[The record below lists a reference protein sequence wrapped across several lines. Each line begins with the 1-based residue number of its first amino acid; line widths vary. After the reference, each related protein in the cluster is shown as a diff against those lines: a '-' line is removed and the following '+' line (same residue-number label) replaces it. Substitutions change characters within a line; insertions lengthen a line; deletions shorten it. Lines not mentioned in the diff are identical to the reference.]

1 MARKKFACDFETTTD
16 PMDCRVWAYGVKELY
31 SKTAVMIGKDIDEFM
46 EFVMNINADLYFH
59 NLKFDG
65 SFIVNWLLKKGYR
78 HDPDGLPGTFSTL
91 ISDMGQWYMVD
102 IVVGYKGKKKIHTV
116 IYDSLKKLPFPIK
129 TIAGMFNLEVQ
140 KGDIDYHKNRPV
152 GYTPDK
158 EEISYIENDVEILAQ
173 ALEIQ
178 LDQGLKKMT
187 AGSDAIYDYKD
198 IITQKRFDKL
208 YPKLPLEVDKN
219 IRKAYRG
226 GFTYLS
232 DRFADK
238 EIGDGIVFDV
248 NSMYPGTMVNKE
260 LPIGKPLYF
269 EGEYEHDE
277 NYPLFIQRITCQFE
291 LKKDHIPTIQ
301 IKNNPLF
308 RATEYLKSSN
318 HEVVELYVTNVDL
331 KLMKEHYHLYELKYY
346 EGFKFRSSVGMFED
360 YIKKWMDVKENT
372 TGAMRTLA
380 KLMLNS
386 LYGKFASNPDVT
398 GKVPYLNDDN
408 SLGFRMG
415 EEEFKDPVYTA
426 MGVFITSW
434 SRDQV
439 IRTAQSVY
447 DRFIYCD
454 TDSIHLTGT
463 DIPEELKDE
472 IDPVKMGYWDFEQS
486 YFRGKYIRQK
496 TYMYEYMKDGEVK
509 TKVVC
514 AGMPDVVK
522 DKVTFDN
529 FKKGFSESGKLL
541 PKQVDGGVV
550 LVDTEFTL
558 K

>member
-31 SKTAVMIGKDIDEFM
+31 SKTGVMIGKDIDEFM

-269 EGEYEHDE
+269 EGEYEYDE

>member
-31 SKTAVMIGKDIDEFM
+31 SKTGVMIGKDIDEFM

-269 EGEYEHDE
+269 EGEYEYDE

-426 MGVFITSW
+426 MGMFITSW

>member
-31 SKTAVMIGKDIDEFM
+31 SKTGVMIGKDIDEFM

-78 HDPDGLPGTFSTL
+78 HDPDGLPGTFNTL

-102 IVVGYKGKKKIHTV
+102 VVVGYKGKKKIHTV

-308 RATEYLKSSN
+308 RATEYLKSSR

-331 KLMKEHYHLYELKYY
+331 KLMKEHYHLYELEYY

-360 YIKKWMDVKENT
+360 YIRKWMDVKENT

-463 DIPEELKDE
+463 DIPEELKDD

-496 TYMYEYMKDGEVK
+496 TYMYEYMEDGEVK